1 MHQFLELVGVINTV
15 TGTVLVILFLKLL
28 AHELS
33 KRNERTK
40 TDLYCLSLWPV
51 FYLC

>member
-1 MHQFLELVGVINTV
+1 MHQFLELVGVILRV
-15 TGTVLVILFLKLL
+15 LVLVILFLKLL

-40 TDLYCLSLWPV
+40 SDLYCLSLWPV